1 MTSIANISEAYSLSE
16 CRSGRARVS
25 RLVLTGWAAT
35 PSASAGLKAW
45 SDDGRVWIAITG
57 TDFSVRRR
65 PPGLYVST
73 DEVCSGTIS
82 GGKVTLA
89 ADNTS
94 GISGSADVDNG
105 TPGTN
110 PDEDAT
116 LDAVIGYA
124 DENDLAR
131 VDRLASSLLVS
142 GTYPGGGSGTRFESL
157 LLESKRKLDKWIL
170 AQAEGELRYDE
181 WGRPLLAHIVRTGDF
196 ARCQALIAMHIATL
210 ARGDE
215 FSDRALAYL
224 DLAREEFKNISIQFD
239 YERDGIAD
247 QNLRSGMVKL
257 YRG

>member
-1 MTSIANISEAYSLSE
+1 MTSMANISEAYSLSD

-35 PSASAGLKAW
+35 PTASAGLKAW
-45 SDDGRVWIAITG
+45 SDDGRMWIVIAG

-65 PPGLYVST
+65 GPGVYAGT

-82 GGKVTLA
+82 GGKVALA

-94 GISGSADVDNG
+94 GITGSADVDNG

-116 LDAVIGYA
+116 LDVVVGYA
-124 DENDLAR
+124 DENDLLR
-131 VDRLASSLLVS
+131 VERNAISLLNS
-142 GTYPGGGSGTRFESL
+142 GVYPSGGSATRFEAL
-157 LLESKRKLDKWIL
+157 LIDAKRKLDKWIL
-170 AQAEGELRYDE
+170 AQAEGEIRYDE

-196 ARCQALIAMHIATL
+196 ARCQALIAMHMATL
-210 ARGDE
+210 GRGEE
-215 FSDRALAYL
+215 FADRAVRYL
-224 DLAREEFKNISIQFD
+224 ELAREEFKGISIQFD
-239 YERDGIAD
+239 YERDGKAD
-247 QNLRSGMVKL
+247 QNLRSGMIKL